1 MIGYKC
7 HKPEQY
13 IIFYEQTLLN
23 IFDKFTCL
31 VNLIVSRCSVRVNK
45 MKSCITDEASY
56 TWQKT
61 SEESEV
67 EK

>member
-1 MIGYKC
+1 MIASY
-7 HKPEQY
+7 
-13 IIFYEQTLLN
+13 
-23 IFDKFTCL
+23 
-31 VNLIVSRCSVRVNK
+31 LIVVLQED
-45 MKSCITDEASY
+45 SCITDEASY